1 MKPLLLLALLL
12 VGCTHGPAT
21 SLPLRSLLVL
31 EPDTFLLREG
41 APSPISF
48 VLRNS
53 SPSPLSFCL
62 TESGVSLWMK
72 AGSGQFR
79 PLVMYGAHSG
89 GGCPFPV
96 TLGPG
101 EGLPFKQKATVPEG
115 WAPPGNQLLV
125 GALIRVHW
133 PPEIR
138 YTSEN
143 DGTIR
148 TPEFNVQLLR

>member
-1 MKPLLLLALLL
+1 MKPLLLLAVLL
-12 VGCTHGPAT
+12 VGCAHRPVT
-21 SLPLRSLLVL
+21 SVPLRSLLVL
-31 EPDTFLLREG
+31 EPEIAGLREG
-41 APSPISF
+41 ASSPISF
-48 VLRNS
+48 VLRNT

-62 TESGVSLWMK
+62 TDSGVSLWMK

-101 EGLPFKQKATVPEG
+101 DGLPFTQKATVPEG
-115 WAPPGNQLLV
+115 WAPPGDSLLV

-133 PPEIR
+133 PPEVR

-148 TPEFNVQLLR
+148 TPEFNVPLLR